1 MTTDTQNPQPGENTA
16 PAETPEPD
24 TLQAHPLVPGS
35 ALGPNIISKLLG
47 TSDSGYTYLAN
58 DGATVVQEYFPIQFA
73 VRDTDGIS
81 LLLCDAQFNS
91 DFEQGLTEFLPVSSS
106 GHLRLLQRGSGGSCR
121 RKCSGGGDPPVLYAG
136 GA

>member
-73 VRDTDGIS
+73 VRDTDGVS

-91 DFEQGLTEFLPVSSS
+91 DFEQGLTEFL
-106 GHLRLLQRGSGGSCR
+106 LLAR
-121 RKCSGGGDPPVLYAG
+121 VLSQLDHPGRIAHYLSLIHI
-136 GA
+136 